1 MTYPNIFDDE
11 PLFNS
16 ILLNGV
22 ISPGKVTL
30 SGHESKITWDVKTGP
45 ALIGAS
51 VTFKGEPPVEFSA
64 SFYLVKD
71 VTQGIDDFQAW
82 PAFQAIIDGT
92 VKPGVGIARNAARAL
107 PIYHP
112 DLVSNGIL
120 SVVKAS
126 VGGMMYDGKGGAN
139 IVVKFQ
145 VYKAPKIVP
154 LTLKG
159 SGTDPDPNAA
169 AKAEVAKLTAQ
180 YKATPWG

>member
-30 SGHESKITWDVKTGP
+30 SGHESKIAWDVKTGP

-82 PAFQAIIDGT
+82 PAFQAIIEDFE
-92 VKPGVGIARNAARAL
+92 PRHIASNAARAL
-107 PIYHP
+107 TNLPSRPGFERNSIRRQSLGRRDDVRRQGRREYRR
-112 DLVSNGIL
+112 
-120 SVVKAS
+120 
-126 VGGMMYDGKGGAN
+126 
-139 IVVKFQ
+139 Q
-145 VYKAPKIVP
+145 VPSLQGPQDRPTYVEGLGYGP
-154 LTLKG
+154 
-159 SGTDPDPNAA
+159 
-169 AKAEVAKLTAQ
+169 
-180 YKATPWG
+180 

>member
-30 SGHESKITWDVKTGP
+30 SGHESKIAWDVKTGP

-51 VTFKGEPPVEFSA
+51 VTFKGAPPVEFSA

-82 PAFQAIIDGT
+82 PAFQAIIDST
-92 VKPGVGIARNAARAL
+92 IQANKPKAL

-139 IVVKFQ
+139 IDVKFQ
-145 VYKAPKIVP
+145 VYKAPKFVP

-169 AKAEVAKLTAQ
+169 AKAEVARLTAQ